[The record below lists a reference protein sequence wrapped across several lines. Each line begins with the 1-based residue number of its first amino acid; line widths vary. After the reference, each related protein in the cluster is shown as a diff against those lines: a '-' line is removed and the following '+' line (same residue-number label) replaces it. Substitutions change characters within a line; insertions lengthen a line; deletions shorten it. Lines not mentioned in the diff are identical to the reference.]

1 MSVLRGIAMTLAF
14 VLEAVMLAAF
24 GWCGFAVAGGGLIG
38 AAAGL
43 AVVAA
48 AATLWGVLLA
58 PKAAKRLVMPRRLL
72 AEAGMMGLAAVSLGL
87 VGQGTVAVVFAAA
100 IAVRFA
106 LGMVS
111 GADRLDAPV

>member
-14 VLEAVMLAAF
+14 VLELVMLAAF
-24 GWCGFAVAGGGLIG
+24 GWCGFAAAGGGLIG

-72 AEAGMMGLAAVSLGL
+72 AEDGMMGLAAVSLGL
-87 VGQGTVAVVFAAA
+87 VGQGTVASCSPAKRLVSLWGWSAA
-100 IAVRFA
+100 R
-106 LGMVS
+106 
-111 GADRLDAPV
+111 DRLDAPV